1 MRLCVEIN
9 MIAQPIYIR
18 SKGDNDG
25 EDKIRMILCGAE
37 FYIEDLKEELS
48 FLPVCLK
55 DSSLMKTLTWRQLV
69 REKDVL
75 KRFVWFLL
83 AESCR

>member
-1 MRLCVEIN
+1 MLFCMKID

-18 SKGDNDG
+18 SKGDTDG

-55 DSSLMKTLTWRQLV
+55 DLSLMETLTRRQLV

-75 KRFVWFLL
+75 RIFVWFLL